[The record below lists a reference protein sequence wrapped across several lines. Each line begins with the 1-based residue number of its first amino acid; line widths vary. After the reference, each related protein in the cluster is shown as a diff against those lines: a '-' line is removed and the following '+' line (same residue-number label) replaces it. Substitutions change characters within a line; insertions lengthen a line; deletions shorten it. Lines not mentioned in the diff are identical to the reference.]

1 MPITNA
7 PIKTQKSLGEGAA
20 MFGLFTSEMLPG
32 IVLAVAVHI
41 VGLGLC
47 QGQHQKAA
55 PASIATLGAFW
66 IYVGND
72 KQKAWRNLSRHI
84 SQPSAYIG
92 STPNKPILK
101 KSGF

>member
-7 PIKTQKSLGEGAA
+7 PIKTQKTLGEGAA
-20 MFGLFTSEMLPG
+20 MFGAFTQEMMPG
-32 IVLAVAVHI
+32 LVIALLVHA
-41 VGLGLC
+41 VGLGLF

-55 PASIATLGAFW
+55 PASLASLGAFW

-84 SQPSAYIG
+84 KQPSVYIG
-92 STPNKPILK
+92 STENKVILK
-101 KSGF
+101 